1 MHLVVSGLR
10 VVPLVLFLSAV
21 VASAAMPVAARAQSL
36 STLAKQQGCTG
47 TPVVVEGTD
56 LYKCQTNGAMSY
68 FSGPPSGNASSTTTR
83 KPAAASSSSAPRAA
97 TPASFPR
104 VDSNMQRERDD
115 VRKRVLTEELATE
128 VRMMVESEVAMKV
141 GSPPMPDESL
151 TSPKYLDRQSRL
163 RNTIDNH
170 NRNIQALN
178 KELERLK

>member
-1 MHLVVSGLR
+1 MRLVVSGLR
-10 VVPLVLFLSAV
+10 VVSPVLLVLLVSAI
-21 VASAAMPVAARAQSL
+21 VASPGVARAQSL

-47 TPVVVEGTD
+47 APVVVEGTD

-68 FSGPPSGNASSTTTR
+68 FSGPPSGNTSSTTTR
-83 KPAAASSSSAPRAA
+83 KSASTSSPAPPKASPS
-97 TPASFPR
+97 SFPR
-104 VDSNMQRERDD
+104 VDSNTQRERDD

-141 GSPPMPDESL
+141 GSSPLPDESL

-163 RNTIDNH
+163 RNTVDNH

>member
-1 MHLVVSGLR
+1 MRLVVSGLR
-10 VVPLVLFLSAV
+10 VVSLVLLVTVSV
-21 VASAAMPVAARAQSL
+21 VSPGAARAQSL

-68 FSGPPSGNASSTTTR
+68 FSGPPSGNPLSTTTR
-83 KPAAASSSSAPRAA
+83 KPASASSP
-97 TPASFPR
+97 TPPKASPSSFPR
-104 VDSNMQRERDD
+104 VDSHTQRERDD

-141 GSPPMPDESL
+141 GSAPMPDESL

-163 RNTIDNH
+163 RNTVDNH

>member
-1 MHLVVSGLR
+1 MRLVVPGLR

-21 VASAAMPVAARAQSL
+21 AALPAAARAQSL

-68 FSGPPSGNASSTTTR
+68 FSGPPSGATSTTTTTR
-83 KPAAASSSSAPRAA
+83 KSTTASSPSAAPRAA
-97 TPASFPR
+97 SPGSFPR
-104 VDSNMQRERDD
+104 VDSNTQRERDD

-128 VRMMVESEVAMKV
+128 VRMMVESEVAMKI
-141 GSPPMPDESL
+141 GSSPMPDESL
-151 TSPKYLDRQSRL
+151 TSPKYLDRQSKL
-163 RNTIDNH
+163 RNTVDNH

>member
-1 MHLVVSGLR
+1 MRLVVSGLR
-10 VVPLVLFLSAV
+10 VVPLVLLVSAI
-21 VASAAMPVAARAQSL
+21 VASPGAARAQSL

-47 TPVVVEGTD
+47 APVVVEGTD

-68 FSGPPSGNASSTTTR
+68 FSGPPSGNTSTTTTTR
-83 KPAAASSSSAPRAA
+83 KSTIASAPSAPRAA
-97 TPASFPR
+97 SPSSFPR
-104 VDSNMQRERDD
+104 VDSNTQRERDD

-141 GSPPMPDESL
+141 GSSPMPDESL
-151 TSPKYLDRQSRL
+151 TSPKYLDRQAKL
-163 RNTIDNH
+163 RNTVDNH